1 MKSEG
6 KKYKAFLLK
15 NLQSLTKIMLFT
27 KLNKVDNLP
36 HHYMFYWD
44 CLICQIL
51 LGLFNV
57 S

>member
-36 HHYMFYWD
+36 HRYIFYWD